1 MKDNHQHYGLKQ
13 KFSVPLRHFRIFFS
27 QRVHNRIEA
36 VRLAVYLMMTLL
48 AIIGLPLHFVFGVLG
63 DRQLPLELVSIVL
76 WLVAIVVLLCYIY
89 NKMSLGRAFFV
100 SAVFTQTVECAAIIY
115 MAATTRQAPGMAY
128 EHILLNE
135 LVCVT
140 NFIIT
145 CMGLLKNA
153 PTCTYCIFFISL
165 SIAYTFN
172 PTAVGSQFI
181 VFFVLLMTCAW
192 IYMIMLRIAANDTSR
207 ELSDYKQTQD
217 SILDMFSMSKV
228 EMIALMQMC
237 RRTDSDRPV
246 DYANVGKLSRH
257 TRDNLILLARYLEQE
272 KSNRLDDLAQ
282 TFPMLTP
289 TELDVCHL
297 VLKGMTLKE
306 IAVAMNKKIG
316 NIGTVRGN
324 IRKKLELDAN
334 DDLREALAKRLK
346 R

>member
-27 QRVHNRIEA
+27 QRAHNRIEA

-63 DRQLPLELVSIVL
+63 DRQLPLELVSFVL

-115 MAATTRQAPGMAY
+115 MAATTRHAPGMAY

-237 RRTDSDRPV
+237 RRATGLLTMPTSANYPVTPATTSSYWPATSSRRKATVSTTWRRPSPCSPLPSSMS
-246 DYANVGKLSRH
+246 ATSCSR
-257 TRDNLILLARYLEQE
+257 A
-272 KSNRLDDLAQ
+272 
-282 TFPMLTP
+282 
-289 TELDVCHL
+289 
-297 VLKGMTLKE
+297 
-306 IAVAMNKKIG
+306 
-316 NIGTVRGN
+316 
-324 IRKKLELDAN
+324 
-334 DDLREALAKRLK
+334 
-346 R
+346 

>member
-1 MKDNHQHYGLKQ
+1 
-13 KFSVPLRHFRIFFS
+13 
-27 QRVHNRIEA
+27 
-36 VRLAVYLMMTLL
+36 
-48 AIIGLPLHFVFGVLG
+48 
-63 DRQLPLELVSIVL
+63 
-76 WLVAIVVLLCYIY
+76 
-89 NKMSLGRAFFV
+89 MSLGRAFFV

-115 MAATTRQAPGMAY
+115 MAATTRHAPGMAY

-165 SIAYTFN
+165 SIAYTIN